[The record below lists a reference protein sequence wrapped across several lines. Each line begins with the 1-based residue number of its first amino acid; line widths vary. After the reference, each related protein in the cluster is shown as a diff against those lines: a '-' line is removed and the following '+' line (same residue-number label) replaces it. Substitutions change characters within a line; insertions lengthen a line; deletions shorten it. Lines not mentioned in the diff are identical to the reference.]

1 MMPDQD
7 LEFDVTAVR
16 VEWGDLRFSGPG
28 RLRLTSEEASV
39 EAGGESLVMS
49 YRALRGG
56 GWRQREI
63 TLHGEPG
70 TVVLESHRGLEQ
82 AWASLVE
89 LACPLPELAR
99 AHRLLGSTR
108 GGHVELQP
116 KLLAPLL
123 QARKR
128 LETETDLDAR
138 VTTFDARALRER
150 LVAAL
155 QSLAKD
161 SYPASQPDQRALEA
175 ELEEAMDSLFVG
187 LDAVESS
194 AGLFRSAP
202 EAVRFIAWRDW
213 VATVSNVFTLAD
225 TGWASAARLI
235 PGTLKP

>member
-7 LEFDVTAVR
+7 LEFDVSTVR

-28 RLRLTSEEASV
+28 RLRLTSDDARV
-39 EAGGESLVMS
+39 EAGGESLVAS
-49 YRALRGG
+49 YRELRGG
-56 GWRQREI
+56 GWRPREI

-89 LACPLPELAR
+89 LACPLPELTR

-108 GGHVELQP
+108 GGHVDLQP

-128 LETETDLDAR
+128 LETEADLDAR
-138 VTTFDARALRER
+138 VSTFDARALRER
-150 LVAAL
+150 LNSAL
-155 QSLAKD
+155 QALGRE
-161 SYPASQPDQRALEA
+161 SYPASHPDRRALEA

-202 EAVRFIAWRDW
+202 EAIRFMAWRDW
-213 VATVSNVFTLAD
+213 VATVSTVFALAD
-225 TGWASAARLI
+225 TGWASAARLL
-235 PGTLKP
+235 PGTVKP